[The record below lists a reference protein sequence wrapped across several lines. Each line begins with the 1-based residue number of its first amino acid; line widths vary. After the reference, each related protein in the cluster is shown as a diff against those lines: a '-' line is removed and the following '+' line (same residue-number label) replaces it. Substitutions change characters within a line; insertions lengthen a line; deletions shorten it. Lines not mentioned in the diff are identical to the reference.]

1 MYISTFNIYFL
12 SIKSDAITFCCYLVC
27 QSVHQHCTHLP
38 SQPAQ
43 QSDIGYDVI
52 TGAESVFQSHR
63 LYMIRLMQVL
73 SMIYHH
79 LRHHL
84 SVSTL
89 YRQL

>member
-1 MYISTFNIYFL
+1 MYISSFNTYFL

-52 TGAESVFQSHR
+52 TGAESVFQSDR
-63 LYMIRLMQVL
+63 LYYDKVDARCVINDNQNFLK
-73 SMIYHH
+73 
-79 LRHHL
+79 
-84 SVSTL
+84 TL
-89 YRQL
+89 PK